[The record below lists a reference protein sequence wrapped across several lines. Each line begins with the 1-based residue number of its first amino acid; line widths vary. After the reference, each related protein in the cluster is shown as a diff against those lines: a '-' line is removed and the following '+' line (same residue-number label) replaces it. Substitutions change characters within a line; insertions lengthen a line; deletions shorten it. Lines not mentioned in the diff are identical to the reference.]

1 MGDFLTYTKEGE
13 VMKKRG
19 LETII
24 IIRLKRLSK
33 VSINPGVC
41 EHGPDIINVVNVYL
55 QEYEQ

>member
-1 MGDFLTYTKEGE
+1 
-13 VMKKRG
+13 MKKRG